1 MRIPSILDHIHG
13 SRMVICIFLAIFI
26 PALSQNMLAAPPVAS
41 WEMACDTR
49 IPLRDPRG
57 RIIGSTLIPVGT
69 TVERLPSIR
78 SSAGWEVLRLRHLG
92 ETFEVPTGPELQRVL
107 QKQNPSGTAADKRIL
122 DVGNW
127 LRDQRIASGNVP
139 AGSGSM
145 PQELPPDFTTVT
157 VPMEIPANEFTEIPK
172 DMSWDKTVIIP
183 GKFGYLKL
191 PFIKQTKPGICVAA
205 ASINAVCHLHPEI
218 RLKGS
223 ELFRLY
229 NNRPNGAS
237 FEEASFGNLQLGV
250 RCRKVLTR
258 GMARTELVRMIQQS
272 IEANLPVLASDAR
285 HAVLIYGFNKETQK
299 LFVWN
304 QWGNGKIVN
313 GMPKGTYLL
322 QESDLP
328 IEFGDLLFVEK
339 VRFNPVEPLR
349 QALEAK
355 VGTTEDLQVHPIAG
369 EPFGGL
375 RYYLPFSTPQRI
387 KAVLRADRT
396 ILLQQGEDV
405 LCVFPNEV
413 KTDADM
419 LECKLFPSRRT
430 TRHSLQSLTQLIIAN
445 HGEFYS
451 TKNAAKLP
459 TRKLTATDS
468 PQKTTTPS
476 TSRNQDGDS

>member
-1 MRIPSILDHIHG
+1 MRISTILDHIHG
-13 SRMVICIFLAIFI
+13 SRMVLWTTLAIFM
-26 PALSQNMLAAPPVAS
+26 PALTQNMLAAPPTAS
-41 WEMACDTR
+41 WQMECDTR

-57 RIIGSTLIPVGT
+57 RIIGSTLISAGT
-69 TVERLPSIR
+69 TVERLPAIR

-92 ETFEVPTGPELQRVL
+92 ETFEVPTGPELQEVL

-127 LRDQRIASGNVP
+127 LRDQRIASGKAP
-139 AGSGSM
+139 AASDSM
-145 PQELPPDFTTVT
+145 SQELPPNFTTVT
-157 VPMEIPANEFTEIPK
+157 VPMEIPANEFTEIPN
-172 DMSWDKTVIIP
+172 DISWDKTVIIP

-237 FEEASFGNLQLGV
+237 FEEASIGNLQLGV

-258 GMARTELVRMIQQS
+258 GMPRTELVRKIQQS

-328 IEFGDLLFVEK
+328 IEFGHLLFVEK

-355 VGTTEDLQVHPIAG
+355 VGTAEDLQVHPVVG

-375 RYYLPFSTPQRI
+375 RHYLSFSTPQRI
-387 KAVLRADRT
+387 KAALRAGRT
-396 ILLQQGEDV
+396 ILLPQDADV

-419 LECKLFPSRRT
+419 LECTFFPSRRT
-430 TRHSLQSLTQLIIAN
+430 TRHSLQSLTQLIAAN

-451 TKNAAKLP
+451 TKNAANLP
-459 TRKLTATDS
+459 ARRLTAADP
-468 PQKTTTPS
+468 PQKAMKPS
-476 TSRNQDGDS
+476 TGRQ